1 MPDPRVGL
9 AVGALC
15 ISMSAVL
22 LNLANNSSATATVG
36 RCVLALPI
44 MAFLAVRE
52 SHTRERLSGPAM
64 LSALACGL
72 LFAGD
77 MLWWT
82 QAIFEIGAGLSTVL
96 VNTQVVIVPLL
107 AWLIDGEKV
116 RRRFLLALPVVI
128 AGVVLTGGVADHGLH
143 GQVFAGTLH
152 GLAAALCY
160 SGFLFLLRRG
170 GKAGQP
176 VQTYAVVLVTAAA
189 VAAGLAPWWG
199 GLDATPGWATLGW
212 LLLVTLTGQLLGW
225 LLVARLSGKV
235 ASETSSV
242 LLLLTPVGALALGML
257 VLGERPALLQL
268 VGCGLVIAGAY
279 VVVADSGGKAGS

>member
-1 MPDPRVGL
+1 MADPRVGL

-15 ISMSAVL
+15 ISLSAVL
-22 LNLANNSSATATVG
+22 LNLADTSPATATVA
-36 RCVLALPI
+36 RCVFAIPVMAVLAL
-44 MAFLAVRE
+44 RE
-52 SHTRERLSGPAM
+52 IRKHERLSS
-64 LSALACGL
+64 SALISAFACGL

-107 AWLIDGEKV
+107 AWLIDRETV
-116 RRRFLLALPVVI
+116 RRRFLLALPIVI
-128 AGVVLTGGVADHGLH
+128 AGVVLTGGVAEHGLH

-170 GKAGQP
+170 GKAGRP
-176 VQTYAVVLVTAAA
+176 LQTYAVVLVTAAA
-189 VAAGLAPWWG
+189 VAAALAPRWG
-199 GLDATPGWATLGW
+199 GLDTTPGWATLGW
-212 LLLVTLTGQLLGW
+212 LLLVTVTGQLLGW
-225 LLVARLSGKV
+225 LLVARLSAKV

-242 LLLLTPVGALALGML
+242 LLLLTPVGALVLGMV
-257 VLGERPALLQL
+257 VLGERPAPLQL

-279 VVVADSGGKAGS
+279 VVVADGGGKAGS